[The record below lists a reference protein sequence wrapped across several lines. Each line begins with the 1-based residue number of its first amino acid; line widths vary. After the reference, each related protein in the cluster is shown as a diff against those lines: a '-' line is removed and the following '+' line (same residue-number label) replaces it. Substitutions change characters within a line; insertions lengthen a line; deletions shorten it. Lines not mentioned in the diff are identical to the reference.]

1 MGEDM
6 AATGTKSVRF
16 ERAVTIRTDQ
26 GERSIIDVGAAA
38 NILMTAFPR
47 ETAKRE
53 AAIATCL
60 SVMRGKAHSPLARRA
75 LVSAALE
82 VGILAGD

>member
-6 AATGTKSVRF
+6 AATGTKPRRF
-16 ERAVTIRTDQ
+16 ERAVTIRTDH
-26 GERSIIDVGAAA
+26 GERSIVDVGAAA
-38 NILMTAFPR
+38 SILLSAFPR
-47 ETAKRE
+47 ETARRE
-53 AAIATCL
+53 AAITACL
-60 SVMRGKAHSPLARRA
+60 NVMRGQAHSPLARRA